1 MKYTILVERYAQ
13 KQILKLD
20 SQVIPIIKK
29 AIAELAENPR
39 PAGYIKLKGEDA
51 YRIRVGNYRIIYE
64 IDDDKIIV
72 TVITVGH
79 RKEVYRK

>member
-1 MKYTILVERYAQ
+1 MKYTVLVERYAQ
-13 KQILKLD
+13 KQLLKLD
-20 SQVIPIIKK
+20 KKVIPTIKM
-29 AIAELAENPR
+29 AIAGLAEDPR
-39 PAGYIKLKGEDA
+39 PLGYIKLRGEDA

-79 RKEVYRK
+79 RKDVYK